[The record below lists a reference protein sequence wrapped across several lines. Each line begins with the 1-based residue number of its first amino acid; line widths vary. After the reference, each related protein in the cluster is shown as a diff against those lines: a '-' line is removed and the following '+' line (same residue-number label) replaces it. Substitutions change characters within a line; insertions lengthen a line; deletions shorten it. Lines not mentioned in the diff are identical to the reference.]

1 MSQEEELRFTQLVAR
16 QLPSDDEAVRSLW
29 TPLADEYERD
39 EPERDGPESVKNYLD
54 TELQRFEVHI
64 NDLLERLETE

>member
-29 TPLADEYERD
+29 LRLAEVFD
-39 EPERDGPESVKNYLD
+39 RDGPEDAGTYLD
-54 TELQRFEVHI
+54 AQRQQLQDRVQNLLNDFEGV
-64 NDLLERLETE
+64 